1 MKTAINEKWCK
12 QRNVQQSHVQQS
24 HVQQSNEVKMRNIA
38 VCLNCEKY
46 GHHYH
51 QCKIPILSVGIIA
64 FILTE
69 DNQRKY
75 LMIRRR
81 HTLGFMDFIRGKY
94 SIYNKTYLLNLF
106 MQMTVEEKDYI
117 STKDFSELW
126 NYLWNK
132 VNLMEYHSEY
142 LNSKEKFMAL
152 KFGIINNNESYSL
165 QSLIDISFEKWIE
178 PEWGFPKGRKNYN
191 EKDLDGA
198 LREFSEETGYS
209 SKFLKIVENILPFE
223 EVFMGSNYKTYKHRY
238 YLMKFCSN
246 DLLEKPNYDTTEVSK
261 VEWKTYEEAI
271 DSIRSYNLE
280 KIRMLNNV
288 NSCFEKLKLVC
299 NK

>member
-1 MKTAINEKWCK
+1 MTTPTTNNDKWNK
-12 QRNVQQSHVQQS
+12 KES
-24 HVQQSNEVKMRNIA
+24 I

-46 GHHYH
+46 GHHHH

-64 FILTE
+64 FITE
-69 DNQRKY
+69 DDQQKY

-106 MQMTVEEKDYI
+106 KQMTVEEKDFI
-117 STKDFSELW
+117 LTKEFLDLW

-132 VNLMEYHSEY
+132 ENTGEQYHSEY
-142 LNSKEKFMAL
+142 LSSKEKFSAI
-152 KFGIINNNESYSL
+152 KFGIVNQNDFYNLYSL
-165 QSLIDISFEKWIE
+165 IELTSDEEWIE

-198 LREFSEETGYS
+198 LREFSEETGYN
-209 SKFLKIVENILPFE
+209 KNDLTIIENIMHFE

-238 YLMKFCSN
+238 YLMKMNLKKS
-246 DLLEKPNYDTTEVSK
+246 DLHKEYLNYDKLEVSK
-261 VEWKTYEEAI
+261 IEWKTYEEAVQC
-271 DSIRSYNLE
+271 IRPYNLE
-280 KIRMLNNV
+280 KIRMLTNINN
-288 NSCFEKLKLVC
+288 CFKNMKLV
-299 NK
+299 KMSI